1 MKNLKKILTII
12 VLLFLG
18 QIQAQELGHISGGY
32 EAYLQYYQNDAATY
46 FTAPSDRLR
55 SINYFNTNY
64 TYKQFNFGLQYEAYL
79 PQAFLGYNPDLKGN
93 GITTYFV
100 QYQKDRLAV
109 TAGYFY
115 EQFGSGLVFR
125 TWEDRQLGLNNALKG
140 IRVKY
145 NFEDFADIT
154 ALMGNQRIGF
164 ALSPSTI
171 YGANADFDMNKLIH
185 FDKIL
190 FKTGLSY
197 VTRYQQNDGNNLDLK
212 PMIGSFSTRFDLN
225 AGNFYTNF
233 EYVYKQ
239 PDARAV
245 NHVLLDQVLFDGN
258 AWLWNLGYSQKGL
271 GINATFRRLENIQMY
286 SDRLLEGNLY
296 NAGVMNFIPGLTKQ
310 HDFSL
315 ANIYVYQA
323 QPGISFGAEKVG
335 EIGGQ
340 FDLYYTFKRKTALG
354 GKYGTKLALNMSRWH
369 GLNAAFDHQRQ
380 IYRADFLK
388 PGTLYFQDINLEI
401 RKKISPKIR
410 TVLSLID
417 IKYNKP
423 KLEFEGEFVHA
434 HIFVADLEFNLAQ
447 KRSARIELQHLDT
460 KNDTKNWAA
469 ILMEYNFN
477 HHFNIFAGDMYN
489 YGNDL
494 KKIHYF
500 NFGTT
505 YTKSATR
512 LSLAYGRQRG
522 GLLCVGGV
530 CRYVPS
536 SKGITASLSLS
547 F

>member
-12 VLLFLG
+12 VLIFLG
-18 QIQAQELGHISGGY
+18 HIQAQELGHFSGGY
-32 EAYLQYYQNDAATY
+32 EAYLQYYQSDAATY
-46 FTAPSDRLR
+46 FIAPSDQLR
-55 SINYFNTNY
+55 SINYLNTNY
-64 TYKQFNFGLQYEAYL
+64 TYKQFSFGLQYEAYL
-79 PQAFLGYNPDLKGN
+79 PQAFLGYSPDLKGN
-93 GITTYFV
+93 GIATYFV
-100 QYQKDRLAV
+100 QYQKDHLAV

-115 EQFGSGLVFR
+115 DQFGSGLVFR
-125 TWEDRQLGLNNALKG
+125 AWEDRQLGLNNALKG

-185 FDKIL
+185 FDKIQ
-190 FKTGLSY
+190 FKAGLSY
-197 VTRYQQNDGNNLDLK
+197 VTRYQENDGNNFDLK
-212 PMIGSFSTRFDLN
+212 PMIGSFSSRFDLN

-239 PDARAV
+239 PDARAA

-271 GINATFRRLENIQMY
+271 GVNATFRRLENIQMY

-296 NAGVMNFIPGLTKQ
+296 NSGVMNFVPGLTKQ

-323 QPGISFGAEKVG
+323 QPGISFGEEKVG

-340 FDLYYTFKRKTALG
+340 MDLYYTFKRKTALG

-369 GLNAAFDHQRQ
+369 GLNATFDHQRQ

-410 TVLSLID
+410 TVVSLID
-417 IKYNKP
+417 LKYNKP

-434 HIFVADLEFNLAQ
+434 HIFVADLEFKLAQ
-447 KRSARIELQHLDT
+447 KRSARLELQHLDT
-460 KNDTKNWAA
+460 KNDMKNWAA

-477 HHFNIFAGDMYN
+477 HHFNIYAGDMYN

-505 YTKSATR
+505 YTKSGTR

-536 SKGITASLSLS
+536 SKGVTASLSLS